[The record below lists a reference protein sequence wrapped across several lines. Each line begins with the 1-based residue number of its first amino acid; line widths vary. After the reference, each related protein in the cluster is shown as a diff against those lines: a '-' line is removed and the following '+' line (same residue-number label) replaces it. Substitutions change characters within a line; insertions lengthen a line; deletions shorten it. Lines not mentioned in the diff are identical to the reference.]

1 MFLFHVAT
9 EADWA
14 EARAAGRYERST
26 YGRSL
31 TEVGFLHASASRAQL
46 DGVLSSYYADVRE
59 PLRLLVIDP
68 DRLTS
73 PWRMEP
79 VPGEP
84 APFPHVYGPLNL
96 DAVVDT
102 APLTRAEGGWTY
114 PLVARSI
121 GEPPVTRDSP
131 SPTGP

>member
-31 TEVGFLHASASRAQL
+31 AEVGFLHASASHAQL
-46 DGVLSSYYADVRE
+46 HGVLSSYYADVRE

-73 PWRMEP
+73 PWRMDP
-79 VPGEP
+79 VRGAP

-102 APLTRAEGGWTY
+102 APLTRAEGGRWTY
-114 PLVARSI
+114 RRSL
-121 GEPPVTRDSP
+121 G
-131 SPTGP
+131 SPTSPPR